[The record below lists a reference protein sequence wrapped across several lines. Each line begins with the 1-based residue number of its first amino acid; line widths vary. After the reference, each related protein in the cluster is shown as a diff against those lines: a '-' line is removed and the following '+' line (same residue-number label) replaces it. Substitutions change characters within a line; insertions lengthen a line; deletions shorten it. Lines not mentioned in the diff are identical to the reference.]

1 MIELT
6 QSIRYSASAFA
17 GNSVFRSLCG
27 ASTPLFTGFMFDAL
41 TVAGG
46 GSLIA
51 GVGCLLAVVPFVLI
65 RYGERIRKRSKWC
78 TDFEKEAAE
87 KKVELRSPSSGASCS
102 SDG

>member
-1 MIELT
+1 M
-6 QSIRYSASAFA
+6 
-17 GNSVFRSLCG
+17 CG
-27 ASTPLFTGFMFDAL
+27 AATPLFTDFMFDAL

-78 TDFEKEAAE
+78 TDFDKEAEE
-87 KKVELRSPSSGASCS
+87 KQRSPSTGDSDS
-102 SDG
+102 SETSKE